1 VVSGMEDLKDT
12 AKPRYERDMTEA
24 TNPQSIQS
32 SDRGRELYNIY
43 NRVFFQ
49 ASMSPETAN
58 DGLYVTTK
66 PRLGLGLVEK
76 DQIEIA

>member
-1 VVSGMEDLKDT
+1 
-12 AKPRYERDMTEA
+12 
-24 TNPQSIQS
+24 
-32 SDRGRELYNIY
+32 LYNIY

-76 DQIEIA
+76 DQIEIV